1 MPIGTVKQL
10 CSPSEI
16 VSSDSLV
23 EQVAQ
28 IEDFA
33 SGKVDGRPF
42 FRRNHFTQGLDL
54 LVRRGFER
62 LAGKSEV
69 RSFQCSEP
77 ILA

>member
-1 MPIGTVKQL
+1 
-10 CSPSEI
+10 
-16 VSSDSLV
+16 
-23 EQVAQ
+23 
-28 IEDFA
+28 
-33 SGKVDGRPF
+33 VDGRSL